1 MGRPDDAVLQSEA
14 LSLYTDWHWTS
25 KAPPIVLRAR
35 VSASRCA
42 CGPRAGETVVVVGQG
57 EEARWTWWWIAARPW
72 DVHLKTVMACVPVP
86 GEAGKRVE
94 KTRGFDASPRAALIS
109 WGHGGVLAL
118 GTARIRAV
126 RRMGHS
132 FERVLLNPSSGRRP
146 GSGAT
151 TWYAA
156 S

>member
-1 MGRPDDAVLQSEA
+1 MDVVVD
-14 LSLYTDWHWTS
+14 
-25 KAPPIVLRAR
+25 
-35 VSASRCA
+35 RCA
-42 CGPRAGETVVVVGQG
+42 ALGRAPEDGDGMCSS
-57 EEARWTWWWIAARPW
+57 A
-72 DVHLKTVMACVPVP
+72 